1 MTETPLSKVSRM
13 IQAGHMRVT
22 RRLPRPV
29 KRRLSWKTTRRESC
43 QVAPTCSVGPTSAMT
58 KELTALSPSTMK
70 IKVIRRGLVRSLTR
84 RRSDLEPR
92 KQSACKMFLPRT
104 MSTSSWSMA
113 ESSRIERRARRSNE
127 NACVT
132 DVSDTCMPASC
143 CQVDWR
149 SASAR

>member
-29 KRRLSWKTTRRESC
+29 KRRLSWKTTREN
-43 QVAPTCSVGPTSAMT
+43 
-58 KELTALSPSTMK
+58 
-70 IKVIRRGLVRSLTR
+70 LVRWHQHALWDR
-84 RRSDLEPR
+84 RAHDQGVDCVVTIHNENQGDSAWTGEILDETKSDLEPR